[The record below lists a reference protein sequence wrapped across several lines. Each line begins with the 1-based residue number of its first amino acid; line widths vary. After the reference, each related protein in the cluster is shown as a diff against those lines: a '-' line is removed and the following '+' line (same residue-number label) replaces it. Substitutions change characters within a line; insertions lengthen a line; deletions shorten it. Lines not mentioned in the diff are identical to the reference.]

1 MTNDGKDESIDE
13 GVVPRD
19 VVTPREDDQRG
30 VVPREVLRI
39 PDGGEQKPV
48 EKKDD

>member
-1 MTNDGKDESIDE
+1 MTNDGKDEKIDE

-19 VVTPREDDQRG
+19 IMVPREDEHRG
-30 VVPREVLRI
+30 VVPREIVKI